1 VNLVYYVI
9 IHARHVSTV
18 MQIFNVQVAIQS
30 VMKIVLTK
38 EDQQIFVNAINFSM
52 MMLVTNYVPPAIILA
67 INVMELELIIV
78 LNVEIIQFYTELLL
92 QHFTANVMMGTLM
105 MVQIYNVLLV
115 TTLVKPVVNRALY
128 QEIVKIKFY
137 N

>member
-1 VNLVYYVI
+1 
-9 IHARHVSTV
+9 